1 MDFAFTDYDLP
12 NLGCYN
18 PASAVPGGSPSLHRD
33 GRAADIG
40 HYYDDESIMRVQSL
54 VDVCVERSEAIGC
67 QQIIWRRQFWRTGNT
82 QWLPYYGPDPHT
94 SHAHI
99 EFTRA
104 ASAYNTIEHYQSV
117 IGDTIM
123 TDEQIERLG
132 ESIARHIMTWNIR
145 VMDYAQGKQIDV
157 PLDRI
162 EAFRNEEL
170 SLIRR
175 HLRGEG

>member
-1 MDFAFTDYDLP
+1 
-12 NLGCYN
+12 
-18 PASAVPGGSPSLHRD
+18 
-33 GRAADIG
+33 
-40 HYYDDESIMRVQSL
+40 
-54 VDVCVERSEAIGC
+54 
-67 QQIIWRRQFWRTGNT
+67 
-82 QWLPYYGPDPHT
+82 
-94 SHAHI
+94 
-99 EFTRA
+99 
-104 ASAYNTIEHYQSV
+104 
-117 IGDTIM
+117 M